1 MLPIQ
6 TKIDRVQR
14 LVRMLDADAPLLALR
29 VAPLAP
35 DRQQSAQDYAAELR
49 AHARAELERLIAQG
63 SFLDANPE
71 DQMPQAAD

>member
-1 MLPIQ
+1 MLSLH

-14 LVRMLDADAPLLALR
+14 LVRMLDADARLLALR

-35 DRQQSAQDYAAELR
+35 DHQQSAKDYAAELR
-49 AHARAELERLIAQG
+49 AQARAELERLIAQG

-71 DQMPQAAD
+71 DQTPQAAD

>member
-1 MLPIQ
+1 MLPIH

-14 LVRMLDADAPLLALR
+14 LVRMLEQDAPLLALR

-35 DRQQSAQDYAAELR
+35 ERQQSAKDYAAELT
-49 AHARAELERLIAQG
+49 AHARAELERLVAQG

-71 DQMPQAAD
+71 DQLPQAAD

>member
-1 MLPIQ
+1 MLPIH

-14 LVRMLDADAPLLALR
+14 LVRMLDADARLLALR

-35 DRQQSAQDYAAELR
+35 DRQQSAKDYAAELR

-63 SFLDANPE
+63 SFLDSNPE